1 MTRFNT
7 LFAAALIAIAF
18 SNSAVAQS
26 NKSSQQ
32 VSINVAE
39 IAVIAVHGTINMN
52 INTATAG
59 QAPDPTSASA
69 TFDLSTNG
77 KDKKISAKLDRKMP
91 KGLTLYAQMDAPS
104 KAKSAGKV
112 ELSDKSVDLL
122 SKISNVRSSG
132 LALNYEAVAT
142 VDATPDN
149 VVRTVT
155 YTITNN

>member
-1 MTRFNT
+1 MKTFKT
-7 LFAAALIAIAF
+7 LSALALIAIAF
-18 SNSAVAQS
+18 TGSAFAQS
-26 NKSSQQ
+26 NQASQQ
-32 VSINVAE
+32 VSIDVAE

-69 TFDLSTNG
+69 TFDLTTNG
-77 KDKKISAKLDRKMP
+77 KNKKVSAELDQKMP
-91 KGLTLYAQMDAPS
+91 TGLTLFATMDAPS

-122 SKISNVRSSG
+122 SKISNVRGSG

-142 VDATPDN
+142 VEATPDN